1 MGGGNQRHLT
11 KMKKSTA
18 WLTCEACGKTKRQTT
33 NLKKE
38 KKRKK
43 KYLLILNEEK
53 RRGVFVHK
61 VKDKGFDMVIWS
73 DMHVPFEKPKIGRNN
88 SHELKVLPN
97 I

>member
-33 NLKKE
+33 NLKKR
-38 KKRKK
+38 KKK

-61 VKDKGFDMVIWS
+61 VKDKGDNYVGELCHPNSLKQYW
-73 DMHVPFEKPKIGRNN
+73 MHGSKRVQ
-88 SHELKVLPN
+88 
-97 I
+97 